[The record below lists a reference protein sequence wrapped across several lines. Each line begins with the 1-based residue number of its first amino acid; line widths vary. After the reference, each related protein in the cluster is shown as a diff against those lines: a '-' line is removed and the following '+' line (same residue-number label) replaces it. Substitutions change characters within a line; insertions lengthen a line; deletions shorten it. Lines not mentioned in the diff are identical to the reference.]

1 MAAES
6 IGRHRTRRETVWA
19 SAREPSIK
27 VFAFVSRPGHRE
39 PTVHSPTHTDISAR
53 MFCMA
58 ARVVSVSAAVVKSR
72 PQTLAMGRKEPA
84 TARPRAL
91 RATPARPSTGTW
103 DNAGCGKV
111 IGDAPKN
118 TSADIIAR
126 LNTVVNAAEPRIKTR
141 LAGLGAAWLGR

>member
-1 MAAES
+1 
-6 IGRHRTRRETVWA
+6 
-19 SAREPSIK
+19 
-27 VFAFVSRPGHRE
+27 
-39 PTVHSPTHTDISAR
+39 
-53 MFCMA
+53 MA

-141 LAGLGAAWLGR
+141 LAGLGATTLPGSAADFEKMIAGETAKWIKVIRTAGMNPE